1 MNSRIS
7 RLTQAPPIQHTAAMT
22 KPSAGQLLQQ
32 YIADHEENVASFAK
46 AIGVGT
52 ASVYRWFDT
61 HGPRSNVVRVVI
73 EMRTK
78 GEIKAEMWPMPGSRW
93 SGTAKAGTAKKK
105 IVKPVSKKKKIVKIL
120 ESKKISKKRSLK
132 RVAKRAVKPATKA
145 KTPPTPPAAAT

>member
-1 MNSRIS
+1 
-7 RLTQAPPIQHTAAMT
+7 MT

-32 YIADHEENVASFAK
+32 YIADHEKNVASFAK

-78 GEIKAEMWPMPGSRW
+78 GKIKAEMWPMPGSRW
-93 SGTAKAGTAKKK
+93 NGTAKAGAAKARAAKKK
-105 IVKPVSKKKKIVKIL
+105 IVKPISKKKKIVKIL
-120 ESKKISKKRSLK
+120 ESKKISKKRPMK
-132 RVAKRAVKPATKA
+132 HAAKRAVKPATKA